1 MKSGKQDYF
10 RHILKSSAS
19 IYESSSS
26 QVFRTITGIQSTRDA
41 FGKARVIM
49 TFLTI
54 LCITKILCS
63 KYRREG
69 RSRNTESSR
78 LEVLE
83 KFSEN
88 NFALSDIE
96 DKTS

>member
-1 MKSGKQDYF
+1 MKSGKQDSF

-41 FGKARVIM
+41 FGKAMVIM

-63 KYRREG
+63 FKINIE
-69 RSRNTESSR
+69 
-78 LEVLE
+78 E
-83 KFSEN
+83 KAGKEIPSHQ
-88 NFALSDIE
+88 D
-96 DKTS
+96 